1 MSSAVLNGH
10 IGESSTDQRTTH
22 MTSDNAMDH
31 TFTAPIG
38 VDVKGEVWPCV
49 ELAGATEL
57 LDTGRSVRVD
67 ADIDG
72 IAVENVG
79 LMPTGRGEL
88 MLSLNAKLRKR
99 LGKDVGDTVTV
110 HLSRR
115 RS

>member
-1 MSSAVLNGH
+1 MPDQ
-10 IGESSTDQRTTH
+10 STTL
-22 MTSDNAMDH
+22 DH

-57 LDTGRSVRVD
+57 LGTGRSVRVD
-67 ADIDG
+67 ATVDDVP
-72 IAVENVG
+72 VENVG

-99 LGKDVGDTVTV
+99 LGKDVGDTVAV
-110 HLSRR
+110 HLTRR
-115 RS
+115 LT

>member
-1 MSSAVLNGH
+1 MTTPH
-10 IGESSTDQRTTH
+10 TDL
-22 MTSDNAMDH
+22 DH
-31 TFTAPIG
+31 TVTAPVG
-38 VDVKGEVWPCV
+38 VDVKGDVWPCV
-49 ELAGATEL
+49 ELPGATEL
-57 LDTGRSVRVD
+57 LGTGRSVRVD
-67 ADIDG
+67 ATVDG
-72 IAVENVG
+72 VALENVG